1 MRLDTPTAG
10 FDYRD
15 TQKNLERYGQETVP
29 VLDVQ
34 NLKKLTFPI
43 SLFVG
48 NYDILSTKEDDK
60 KLKEALGD
68 SLGEYHEVE
77 ADHLSLLLGKDMTYF
92 TGDVMRIL
100 ME

>member
-1 MRLDTPTAG
+1 M
-10 FDYRD
+10 
-15 TQKNLERYGQETVP
+15 P

-48 NYDILSTKEDDK
+48 NYDILSTKEDDI

-77 ADHLSLLLGKDMTYF
+77 ADHTSLLLGKDMRYF